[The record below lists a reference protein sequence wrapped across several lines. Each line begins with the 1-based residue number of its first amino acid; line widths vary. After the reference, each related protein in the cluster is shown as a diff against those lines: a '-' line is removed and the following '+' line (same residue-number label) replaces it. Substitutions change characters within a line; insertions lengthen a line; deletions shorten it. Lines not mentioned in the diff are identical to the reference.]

1 MRVSMVPGATRR
13 RVLAWRA
20 AGIAAAAVAVAG
32 AALALAVASGAAL
45 AAGPGWPMRQEGGLL
60 VVETPH
66 YIFRTDHAPEAAQRV
81 ASQQEALFLELY
93 RRMGKTKPAAQFKRM
108 EVVLFTTQARFKATM
123 GAEAEGSQGLFV
135 GDRIGAWAA
144 PDQVD
149 ALLETLRHEGTHQFT
164 AQFIGPTCPVWL
176 NEGLAVYFQ
185 NARFRAGG
193 LETGQVP
200 PYLLATL
207 KGGMKD
213 GKLVPLGRMLAMT
226 TDEWAAAVRS
236 GSPQALLQY
245 PEAWAIVSFLEQ
257 GDKGKY
263 RGPFLQYI
271 HLVSRGGASVE
282 AWQRTFGAD
291 VTLLESQWKDYIGG
305 LEPTGGI
312 DCRTKLR
319 LIGGMVLRSLD
330 RPTRIADIKALRR
343 AALAGAFGGWTL
355 AVAGVQYRIDDAE
368 TIADLF
374 HCPEDTAAAG
384 AISYVLV
391 PDSGGGPPVVR
402 CTHHAGYALETV
414 YEQPSGGGQA
424 VVQVVSRP
432 AVAGARGENG
442 NLHKAPAAGSAGAA
456 PMGAN

>member
-1 MRVSMVPGATRR
+1 MVPGATRR

-20 AGIAAAAVAVAG
+20 AGIAAAVLAG
-32 AALALAVASGAAL
+32 AALALAVAHAAAL
-45 AAGPGWPMRQEGGLL
+45 AAAPGWPMRQEGDLL

-81 ASQQEALFLELY
+81 AGHQEALFLELY
-93 RRMGKTKPAAQFKRM
+93 RRMGKTKPAAEFKRM
-108 EVVLFTTQARFKATM
+108 EVVFFTTQARFRAAM
-123 GAEAEGSQGLFV
+123 GPQAEGSQGLFL
-135 GDRIGAWAA
+135 GDRMGAWAA
-144 PDQVD
+144 PDQID
-149 ALLETLRHEGTHQFT
+149 ALLETLRHEGTHQFV

-200 PYLLATL
+200 LYLLAAL
-207 KGGMKD
+207 KGAMKD

-226 TDEWAAAVRS
+226 TDEWAASVRA
-236 GSPQALLQY
+236 GGPQALLQY
-245 PEAWAIVSFLEQ
+245 PEAWAVVSFLEQ
-257 GDKGKY
+257 GHKGKY

-271 HLVSRGGASVE
+271 HLVSRGEASAE

-291 VTLLESQWKDYIGG
+291 VTLLESHWKDYITG
-305 LEPTGGI
+305 LQPTGGI
-312 DCRTKLR
+312 GCRTKLR

-330 RPTRIADIKALRR
+330 RPTRIADVKALRR

-355 AVAGVQYRIDDAE
+355 TVAGVDYRIDDAE

-374 HCPEDTAAAG
+374 HCPGDTAAAG

-391 PDSGGGPPVVR
+391 PDPGGGPPLVR
-402 CTHHAGYALETV
+402 CTHHAGYVLETV
-414 YEQPSGGGQA
+414 YTRPPGGGQA
-424 VVQVVSRP
+424 EVEVVSRP
-432 AVAGARGENG
+432 AEAGARGETG
-442 NLHKAPAAGSAGAA
+442 NLHTAPAPGTAGAA
-456 PMGAN
+456 PTGANRP